1 MLVKEKK
8 LLDNVQKQLNCKLG
22 NCGEHITL
30 TISENDIKFLHIDD
44 QWYKGVCSKCTHS
57 VKVKASELHTFQ
69 RLMGN
74 ATVVIAKS
82 TLSNTDLFE

>member
-8 LLDNVQKQLNCKLG
+8 LLDNVQKQLKCKLG

-57 VKVKASELHTFQ
+57 VKVKAIDLHTFQ

-74 ATVVIAKS
+74 ATVVVAKS

>member
-8 LLDNVQKQLNCKLG
+8 LLDNVQKQLKCKLG

-30 TISENDIKFLHIDD
+30 TISDNDIKFLHIDD

-57 VKVKASELHTFQ
+57 VKVKASDLNTFQ
-69 RLMGN
+69 RLMGD
-74 ATVVIAKS
+74 ATVVVAKS
-82 TLSNTDLFE
+82 TLSKTDLFE

>member
-8 LLDNVQKQLNCKLG
+8 LLDNVQKQLKCKLG

-74 ATVVIAKS
+74 ATVVVAKS
-82 TLSNTDLFE
+82 TLSKTDLFE

>member
-8 LLDNVQKQLNCKLG
+8 LLDNVQKQLKCKLG

-44 QWYKGVCSKCTHS
+44 
-57 VKVKASELHTFQ
+57 
-69 RLMGN
+69 
-74 ATVVIAKS
+74 
-82 TLSNTDLFE
+82 

>member
-8 LLDNVQKQLNCKLG
+8 LLDNVQKQLKCRLG
-22 NCGEHITL
+22 SCIEHITL
-30 TISENDIKFLHIDD
+30 TISDNDIKFLHIDD

-57 VKVKASELHTFQ
+57 VKVKASDLHTFQ

-74 ATVVIAKS
+74 ATVVVAKS
-82 TLSNTDLFE
+82 TLSKTDLFE